1 MRKFITL
8 TLKEVRLTLRD
19 VGALVTMLATPLGL
33 TLAMATAFGMGSSST
48 LADIPVLLLNQ
59 DEGKFSDFLTE
70 VFESAEVSDLL
81 AVENVSDEAAAR
93 ARVESAAVA
102 ALVIVPPDFSERTLP
117 LLAAAESE
125 LGLDLTTLSPAEI
138 EELSPETQQQLAQ
151 LYQQSL
157 ASGDDP
163 VSIEIYGSQDWQI
176 STTVLKGIVTQA
188 VERLNI
194 TIQGTTQLLNRL
206 FIQSGGESQALAAA
220 AGGGLTTNVE
230 DTELPVRLNVV
241 SPSGRPFNWLDYISS
256 NMAVLFLMF
265 SVTSGGRT
273 LLAERAAGTL
283 PRLLISPTPALTIL
297 WGKMAGVALTA
308 MLQMCL
314 LWGATTLIG
323 AYWGTPPGVL
333 VAIVLLVL
341 SATGVGA
348 LISAW
353 AKTSGQ
359 AGALGTAITL
369 TAAAISGS
377 FFPRMG
383 IPAWLRSV
391 SLILPN
397 AWGIEIFS
405 ALQSGQGLVDILPLL
420 GGVLLLTLV
429 YYAAALPGF
438 RRQFES

>member
-1 MRKFITL
+1 MRKLITL
-8 TLKEVRLTLRD
+8 ALKEVRLTFRD
-19 VGALVTMLATPLGL
+19 VGALVTMLVTPLGL
-33 TLAMATAFGMGSSST
+33 TLAMAAAFGMGGSNT
-48 LADIPVLLLNQ
+48 FADVPVLLLNQ
-59 DEGKFSDFLTE
+59 DTGKFSNFLSE

-81 AVENVSDEAAAR
+81 AVETVSDEAVAR
-93 ARVESAAVA
+93 ARVDTAEVA
-102 ALVIVPPDFSERTLP
+102 ALVIIPPDFSQRTLP
-117 LLAAAESE
+117 FLATAESE
-125 LGLDLTTLSPAEI
+125 LGLDLTTLSQTEVEALP
-138 EELSPETQQQLAQ
+138 PETTQRLAQ
-151 LYQQSL
+151 LYQQDLESER
-157 ASGDDP
+157 DP
-163 VSIEIYGSQDWQI
+163 VSIEIYGSPEWQI
-176 STTVLKGIVTQA
+176 STTVLKGIVAQA
-188 VERLNI
+188 LERLNI
-194 TIQGTTQLLNRL
+194 TIQGTTQLLSRL
-206 FIQSGGESQALAAA
+206 FIQSGGESRSLAAA

-230 DTELPVRLNVV
+230 TTELPVRLNIV
-241 SPSGRPFNWLDYISS
+241 SPSGRPFNWLDYISAS
-256 NMAVLFLMF
+256 MAVFFLMF
-265 SVTSGGRT
+265 TVTSGGRT
-273 LLAERAAGTL
+273 LLAERVAGTL

-297 WGKMAGVALTA
+297 WGKMAGTALTG

-323 AYWGTPPGVL
+323 AYWGTPSGVL

-359 AGALGTAITL
+359 AGALGTAVTL

-377 FFPRMG
+377 FFPRVGM
-383 IPAWLRSV
+383 PAWLRSA

-405 ALQSGQGLVDILPLL
+405 ALQSGQGLSDILPLL
-420 GGVLLLTLV
+420 GGVLLLTIV